1 MDTHSHKDTLK
12 TALSGARRKMFA
24 QSATVISARTAL
36 VALPVA
42 ALVIAIDQRWG
53 GGGVSL
59 VVGAIAV
66 ITIIV
71 SPLFLGLALLGTHFR
86 SAVHIDD
93 RASLKNRISSAWHFL
108 DEGELDEPRRVQVKD
123 AIDHATALNYG
134 ALFSRG
140 LPGAASVLLPLV
152 AAAFILSFLVPAY
165 APLEE
170 VQAGTDL
177 RSQYQLG
184 ELRLLEEAIEG
195 DLEGAASEELEEVL
209 DMLREMEEQ
218 FEEGELEERDVMI
231 QLARMDEEVAR
242 KMEDMGVQNLEGE
255 VDSLAAPFTASAAGA
270 DVGAALQEGDFSKAS
285 QALKELSEKMG
296 GNELSPEEMA
306 QLSENLE
313 KSASEFEEQPDAS
326 TFKGDVEKAAEALKQ
341 PDPSMFDD
349 AVQSMG
355 KKLVTVEKL
364 KKMKN
369 LRNSLQTA
377 KLNLGQAP
385 EKGGEE
391 GEGGPPTPSGFE
403 QGKAESGQGAGKSD
417 TIGKGGLDAGKGKTG
432 SAFGDASRLADSYR
446 ELLKIKGM
454 MGKGPTETETEYGE
468 TEDADSELSTKDIYA
483 EYAAV
488 AEQAIDREEIPLSH
502 RFHVKRYFQAIKP
515 VDEE

>member
-53 GGGVSL
+53 GGGASL
-59 VVGAIAV
+59 VVGAIA
-66 ITIIV
+66 ILTIIV

-93 RASLKNRISSAWHFL
+93 KASLKNRISSAWHFL

-123 AIDHATALNYG
+123 AIHHATALNYE

-152 AAAFILSFLVPAY
+152 TAAFILSFLVPEY

-209 DMLREMEEQ
+209 EMLREMEEQ
-218 FEEGELEERDVMI
+218 FEEGEIEERDVMI

-242 KMEDMGVQNLEGE
+242 KMEDMGVQNLAGE
-255 VDSLAAPFTASAAGA
+255 VDSLAAPFMASAAGA
-270 DVGAALQEGDFSKAS
+270 DVGAALKEGDFSKAS

-296 GNELSPEEMA
+296 ANELSPEEMA

-313 KSASEFEEQPDAS
+313 KAASEFEEQPDAS
-326 TFKGDVEKAAEALKQ
+326 TFKGDVKKAAEALKQ

-364 KKMKN
+364 QNMKK
-369 LRNSLQTA
+369 LRDSLQMA
-377 KLNLGQAP
+377 KLNMGQAP
-385 EKGGEE
+385 EKGGEQG
-391 GEGGPPTPSGFE
+391 GEPTPSGFE
-403 QGKAESGQGAGKSD
+403 QGKTEGGRGTGNSD
-417 TIGKGGLDAGKGKTG
+417 SIGKGGLDAGKGKTG

-468 TEDADSELSTKDIYA
+468 TEDADSEVSTKDIYA